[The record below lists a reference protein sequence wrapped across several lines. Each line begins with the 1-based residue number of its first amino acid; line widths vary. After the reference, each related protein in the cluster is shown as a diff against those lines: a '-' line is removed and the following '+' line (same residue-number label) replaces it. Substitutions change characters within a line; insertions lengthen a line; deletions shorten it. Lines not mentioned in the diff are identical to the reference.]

1 MIIVTG
7 ELCSNGFL
15 TNPSNNPN
23 RSTNMN
29 SYLPTGTTAGTPT
42 GVTVIIGYL
51 TNPNPN
57 SNRSTTTSTNM
68 ISYLPRGTT
77 AGTPTGDTVI
87 IVIVEPI
94 WVASADWVFVFTD
107 PKVAWKSLLLL
118 LFRLLLLFTIT
129 LLTLI
134 ASDLGE
140 DKVK

>member
-1 MIIVTG
+1 M
-7 ELCSNGFL
+7 
-15 TNPSNNPN
+15 
-23 RSTNMN
+23 
-29 SYLPTGTTAGTPT
+29 
-42 GVTVIIGYL
+42 IIGYL

-94 WVASADWVFVFTD
+94 WVASADWVLVFTD

-134 ASDLGE
+134 ACDLGE